1 MLTSLLSFFKVR
13 NGLFT
18 TSLVVSTFNIH
29 SAALKQHF
37 SSVSDL
43 SEALLQS
50 SEPVISHFA
59 VVLYRETFLRLT
71 GFFQQEVLLEQ
82 QERAL

>member
-1 MLTSLLSFFKVR
+1 MALLTSLLFSCSKVR
-13 NGLFT
+13 NGLLT
-18 TSLVVSTFNIH
+18 ASLLVSTFTIH

-37 SSVSDL
+37 ASVSDL

-50 SEPVISHFA
+50 PEPVISHFA

-71 GFFQQEVLLEQ
+71 GYFQQEV
-82 QERAL
+82 R